1 MRAKFTVAGEPHG
14 KGRPQFSTYGGH
26 VHART
31 PKKTVVYENLVR
43 LEYQRQCG
51 KIRFADDAMLR
62 VEINAYYSIPVSKSK
77 KQKAAMAEGTIRPR
91 KKPDCDNVVKS
102 VLDSLNSIAYH
113 DDVQV
118 VDVSLSKWYSDAP
131 RVEVEITEISG
142 SL

>member
-1 MRAKFTVAGEPHG
+1 MRAKFIVAGEPHG

-31 PKKTVVYENLVR
+31 PQKTVVYENLVR

-62 VEINAYYSIPVSKSK
+62 VEINAYYSIPASKSK
-77 KQKAAMAEGTIRPR
+77 KQKAAMAEGTV
-91 KKPDCDNVVKS
+91 DNVVKS